1 MQQMATPN
9 RFISLA
15 DDDPDNSEGVSTP
28 SLGKAAAKPI
38 DDASADSEGT
48 EFLSVEDEEHDNP
61 YFLQRAQQL
70 PREQWKVAP
79 DMDFRNHHE
88 SLRIRQELIDL
99 FHSHKDVETPLGM
112 DDTQQIWRWADVG
125 ARKMPG
131 IAFTYPTVEFEDANG
146 MIHPVFS
153 QVDLHQLYQWVT
165 EHLSWLPQFDTVYVY
180 ADNRDLA
187 GANPPDYW
195 PWLAPW
201 IQARCNVTG
210 PYGEKTTAIHFPI
223 TEETGLHQVHYTW
236 AGPYILEALCFTN
249 PTVNFALIDS
259 DCVPTS
265 LFEIAELVQLMTD
278 DHDRKEAMHHYT
290 MASSTANPP
299 AVLLMTEARAELNA
313 GLIIVTGHAPK
324 LSEDVDMEKGSDD
337 QSSYTPSVD
346 KAQASTDRAHKSRR
360 IDPQAT
366 HRTPEE
372 WVALLEQSR
381 AKFLATTLMPYDP
394 AEALQGGLAL
404 TPLLGATAKTPL
416 DWTHAWAMLGE
427 WAGTIA
433 FPVPKDGVWPR
444 HGDSRYV
451 HHDYVDRMP
460 PFMTW
465 ARPIFEQGALP
476 SLSVLPAE
484 FPILCLPGDKL
495 FQSKEIDLGYSLPPI
510 VHAFHGSKVAMGRK
524 LATQKSEGLQ
534 PLPISLLGVEHAPP
548 LWTHPDGCDFIRGTS
563 IKSRQSVMQERKV
576 TDIQAL
582 LLKCLWTPVE
592 LPNHNNCYT
601 PWPRNCQPANI
612 RCGQNASLPLPNA
625 KIQPL
630 LQALQ
635 ERLNLATRKAE
646 LELNE
651 ILSSH
656 DDPRYKEWQKVLL
669 HHLQWQSNPAKTG
682 PLELQC
688 TGLGGSELDPDW
700 DVLLSCKRA
709 AQVYGPSLSKQDDW
723 ELKAATVAGTA
734 HAQEYLLLHLAV
746 LPIGL
751 HAWKRVLGVQVEPQI
766 QAQIIARATR
776 LLQFCPITPAHR
788 KPPHPG
794 YMQCLKLFTHL
805 LTSHPLRGISTFPPP
820 TIGREGPDQVIEGQI
835 NIKGHSAGSYSGM
848 ALETVLQSF
857 PDIEGST
864 ILAAIALPPHLL
876 TNYKRSKRTVQLIH
890 HIADRLCVW
899 VPHRQV
905 LRSLENVGIA
915 TTIVSGWRAY
925 LGAAQHNYA
934 HWTKAALPAGR
945 FELYDLENIPGVLP
959 FSVYAQ
965 APLRLISWCS
975 FELPDAAQQLLRKLA
990 RLCESSTTTTQE
1002 LVEVITEKA
1011 PHVRTAEDATRYLAT
1026 LTTINIADR
1035 AKMPN
1040 YTTMV
1045 QNFIG
1050 TLPLH
1055 MAVYMLDYYL
1065 PMLSPY
1071 EGYNETGLTHQAAG
1085 PVIEPGQPI
1094 TFEYLFQGS
1103 EFGHWKVTGSKD
1115 SFAFR
1120 HPSLGTMEVLALLE
1134 SDAHHHKVGPIAVG
1148 RLIAIVG
1155 WDDAQALRSTD
1166 LQVIFGLVLSV
1177 STKTTRKKDET
1188 PAQRIQRQCNP
1199 RYIEVAFLSEAAADF
1214 FAQDQLIALQG
1225 RYLESN
1231 THLTVLD
1238 AAIIDGKNPVP
1249 SSFMLQ
1255 DVWMFGSTKSTNEI
1269 TSVAHTH
1276 PCRYQ
1281 LGLGIFNVVTVVE
1294 GMDGGKRSYLLHLC
1308 GMLLRLVLKPYHD
1321 QTDPHAWTRN
1331 VALSYAAELDGHV
1344 MGALCAVTMALL
1356 TNRLDLCIQ
1365 GLFGAGKSKS
1375 MAVLLLALLE
1385 LDVAHDLK
1393 MLFVCKE
1400 NSGTR
1405 SFADMLQWMEP
1416 PKPVV
1421 NRIGKLVGDQERNKS
1436 SYSQTMFDIHPRD
1449 RRTALSKCQLILA
1462 TGGTVAQDLTSQ
1474 WPTMDNFMQNLFLLV
1489 IDEGQQYG
1497 TDREIAM
1504 ISLLKQQPLIVWTGD
1519 SQQTPGGIACAAPNA
1534 KRSRQLLLAKK
1545 HGLRSDKNYYTP
1557 YTLADAMESLLSSSS
1572 NDSLTA
1578 LADILH
1584 AGESKLGN
1592 VWTDELPTEHA
1603 ADLQRTN
1610 EILPGVQ
1617 SAFDPASP
1625 AEKALCPTVVDPK
1638 LLEGSVINFQRSL
1651 IRLAWILQHAV
1662 TLLPMAS
1669 DLQATLNSETSGVA
1683 NLHAWGLV
1691 LPSSSRVSPVTY
1703 HSVVAVRYPMLCRKV
1718 DDVWELGSFASGGI
1732 PNRPPG
1738 FQLVLWDTNPR
1749 LNGLVAADLEAV
1761 VLRLIRHFPTHACY
1775 ADGLF
1780 VMTTATDHKNN
1791 LNRSALKKN
1800 NPRSLRVETI
1810 ANSAGGTAQV
1820 AVVAQPSIGFL
1831 NGRFNRDGTI
1841 TEDTEDCLGRITVGL
1856 TRSKST
1862 TVLISPVDML
1872 GLMGMAQVLAAI
1884 AYGIKGVRRGQ
1895 TTWQWPHFKGDPE
1908 RENQA
1913 QIARWSINAAPDWHF
1928 PPLAIANQYK
1938 DRETGQVK
1946 RQRYR
1951 LVLVKCSR
1959 YEWIGRDRREE
1970 VYSAVISKH
1979 PWTPEQTLPPGFTET
1994 ILFGYAADATPLPTY
2009 ICLPSGLYRSRTG
2022 RMVEREGKHR
2032 EIISLPGIFFFDGW
2046 RVQPSLTIPA
2056 NLPQTN
2062 DAPDRGTP
2070 PGTPRARMTNE
2081 KDDTRQP
2088 EEEARDILAAA
2099 YRNQAENGP
2108 NTRRAAIRACKYLK
2122 VLVDRHG
2129 EVIHRVHRA
2138 AREHTQQS
2146 KSSEATKQQQ
2156 SAGGSLPKITP
2167 ELTSELLHCLNAI
2180 PDPWPMAKIAI
2191 DMEKPALWVTK
2202 MCRLYFADIY
2212 ARKTRGT
2219 PTHYPTPGVED
2230 TLQEVQQ
2237 LLPALE
2243 AKMIEFLAEWMVT
2256 LLSPAAQIVKAR
2268 APHLTF
2274 MFVKEYWFREF
2285 YLGLKVTASLGRE
2298 ESYTRIIDGQV
2309 RCITQEHV
2317 PKGKQLI
2324 WNVEFLTIFV
2334 PAWMIPPIYHS
2345 LRRECIKNAAHS
2357 HPYGVRSVR
2366 PTWFEDSKIP
2376 AQPSKRDSTPFQPM
2390 HGLKLVIKEDVMPQE
2405 QMPHFPAL
2413 EKLAANGFLAVETW
2427 NNKRA
2432 ILNFKA
2438 TVEIPM
2444 LGTMIESHGDTLE
2457 ESHMPLGW
2465 PISIDGA
2472 VRQFCMHKRDT
2483 IQELN
2488 GMLAEFNLQRSSV
2501 EINCNTN
2508 LWAHNAVWNK
2518 KFMDPAPGQS
2528 LQQLWEASEHYI
2540 CRKASRSREVPEEA
2554 IRQMVREIQH
2564 LDPAN
2569 PPDNLFMHCLGRPQR
2584 DQAPPQN
2591 AELTRRALE
2600 EWERTICENKAIALL
2615 EQIQEG
2621 RPPLFQKEGG
2631 SMLIAMVLDRP
2642 LSEAQEL
2649 VDQPHLFLQEIQ
2661 QVLDDKKSHPI
2672 LERMLRAIQGDTA
2685 TQEATGSNERPS
2697 HMKYMD
2703 DTQYQ

>member
-1 MQQMATPN
+1 MMQQMSAAN
-9 RFISLA
+9 RFISLV
-15 DDDPDNSEGVSTP
+15 DDDPDDSDVASTP

-38 DDASADSEGT
+38 DEASADSEGT

-61 YFLQRAQQL
+61 HFQQGTDQL
-70 PREQWKVAP
+70 PREQWKLVP
-79 DMDFRNHHE
+79 PMDFRNHHE
-88 SLRIRQELIDL
+88 SLRIRQELVDL
-99 FHSHKDVETPLGM
+99 FHSHKDIETPLGM

-125 ARKMPG
+125 ARRMPG
-131 IAFTYPTVEFEDANG
+131 IAFTYPTAKFEDVNG
-146 MIHPVFS
+146 ARHPVFS
-153 QVDLHQLYQWVT
+153 QVDLHKLYQWVT
-165 EHLSWLPQFDTVYVY
+165 DHLSWLPHYDTVYVY

-201 IQARCNVTG
+201 IQARCNVIG
-210 PYGEKTTAIHFPI
+210 PHGEKTTAIHFPI
-223 TEETGLHQVHYTW
+223 TAETGLHQVHYTW
-236 AGPYILEALCFTN
+236 AGPYILEALCLTN

-259 DCVPTS
+259 NCVPTS

-278 DHDRKEAMHHYT
+278 DQVRRKAMQHYT
-290 MASSTANPP
+290 MASSASSPP
-299 AVLLMTEARAELNA
+299 AVLLMTEARAEFNA
-313 GLIIVTGHAPK
+313 GLIIVTGHAPTPP
-324 LSEDVDMEKGSDD
+324 EDIDMEPGSEEH
-337 QSSYTPSVD
+337 SSHTPLVD
-346 KAQASTDRAHKSRR
+346 KPQASTDRAHKSRR
-360 IDPQAT
+360 IDPPAT

-381 AKFLATTLMPYDP
+381 ANFLATTLVPHDP
-394 AEALQGGLAL
+394 VEALQGGLAL

-451 HHDYVDRMP
+451 HHDYLDRMP

-476 SLSVLPAE
+476 SLSVLPAD
-484 FPILCLPGDKL
+484 FPILCLPGDKA
-495 FQSKEIDLGYSLPPI
+495 FQSKEIDPSYSLPPI

-534 PLPISLLGVEHAPP
+534 PLPISLLGVEQAPP

-563 IKSRQSVMQERKV
+563 IKSRQCVMQERRV

-601 PWPRNCQPANI
+601 PWPRNCQPANTK
-612 RCGQNASLPLPNA
+612 CGQNASLPLPNGQ
-625 KIQPL
+625 IQPL

-635 ERLNLATRKAE
+635 EQLRLDPGKAE

-651 ILSSH
+651 ILSSQ
-656 DDPRYKEWQKVLL
+656 DDPRYKEWQQVLIR
-669 HHLQWQSNPAKTG
+669 HLQWQANPGRTN
-682 PLELQC
+682 PLEMQC
-688 TGLGGSELDPDW
+688 TGLGGSELDADW
-700 DVLLSCKRA
+700 DVLLSCKRH

-723 ELKAATVAGTA
+723 VLKAATVAGTA
-734 HAQEYLLLHLAV
+734 HIQEYLLLHLAV

-751 HAWKRVLGVQVEPQI
+751 HAWRRVLGVQVEPQI
-766 QAQIIARATR
+766 QAQIIARATK
-776 LLQFCPITPAHR
+776 LLEFCPITPAHR

-794 YMQCLKLFTHL
+794 YMQCLRLFTHL
-805 LTSHPLRGISTFPPP
+805 LTRHPLRGISKLPPP
-820 TIGREGPDQVIEGQI
+820 MTGREGPDQVIEGHI

-848 ALETVLQSF
+848 ALETVLQGL
-857 PDIEGST
+857 PNIEGST
-864 ILAAIALPPHLL
+864 VLAAIALPPHLL

-890 HIADRLCVW
+890 HIGDRLCVW

-925 LGAAQHNYA
+925 LGTAQHNYA
-934 HWTKAALPAGR
+934 HWTRATLPGGR
-945 FELYDLENIPGVLP
+945 YEISELENIPGVLP

-975 FELPDAAQQLLRKLA
+975 FELPDTAQQLLRKLA
-990 RLCESSTTTTQE
+990 KLCESPTTTTQG
-1002 LVEVITEKA
+1002 LVDVVTQQA
-1011 PHVRTAEDATRYLAT
+1011 PQVRTAEDATRYLAT

-1071 EGYNETGLTHQAAG
+1071 EGYNETGLTQQAAG
-1085 PVIEPGQPI
+1085 PVIEPRQPI

-1103 EFGHWKVTGSKD
+1103 EFGHWKVTGSMN

-1120 HPSLGTMEVLALLE
+1120 HPSLGTMEVLQLLE
-1134 SDAHHHKVGPIAVG
+1134 SDAHHHKVGPIAAG

-1155 WDDAQALRSTD
+1155 GEDTRALDNST

-1177 STKTTRKKDET
+1177 ATKTTKKKDET
-1188 PAQRIQRQCNP
+1188 PSQRIHRQCNP
-1199 RYIEVAFLSEAAADF
+1199 RHIEVAFLSEAAVDF
-1214 FAQDQLIALQG
+1214 FAQDQLTALQG
-1225 RYLESN
+1225 RYLEENKS
-1231 THLTVLD
+1231 LTVVD
-1238 AAIIDGKNPVP
+1238 AAIIDGRNPVP
-1249 SSFMLQ
+1249 NCFVLQ

-1269 TSVAHTH
+1269 TAVAQTH

-1281 LGLGIFNVVTVVE
+1281 LGLGVFNVVTVVE

-1308 GMLLRLVLKPYHD
+1308 GMLLRLVLRPYHD
-1321 QTDPHAWTRN
+1321 QTDPHTWTRT
-1331 VALSYAAELDGHV
+1331 VALSFSAELDGHV

-1385 LDVAHDLK
+1385 LDEAHDLK
-1393 MLFVCKE
+1393 MLFICKE

-1405 SFADMLQWMEP
+1405 SFADLLQWLEP
-1416 PKPVV
+1416 PKPVTS
-1421 NRIGKLVGDQERNKS
+1421 RIGRLVGDQERNKS

-1449 RRTALSKCQLILA
+1449 RRTALSKCQLLLA

-1474 WPTMDNFMQNLFLLV
+1474 WPTMDNFMQNLSLLV

-1497 TDREIAM
+1497 TDREIAV

-1519 SQQTPGGIACAAPNA
+1519 SQQTPGGIARAAPNA

-1557 YTLADAMESLLSSSS
+1557 YTLADAMRSLLSSSS
-1572 NDSLTA
+1572 NDSLIA

-1584 AGESKLGN
+1584 AGDNKLGN
-1592 VWTDELPTEHA
+1592 VWTDDLPPEPLG
-1603 ADLQRTN
+1603 DLQKTN
-1610 EILPGVQ
+1610 EILPGVK
-1617 SAFDPASP
+1617 SAFEPASP
-1625 AEKALCPTVVDPK
+1625 EERARCPTVVDPD
-1638 LLEGSVINFQRSL
+1638 LLEGSVVNFQRSL

-1703 HSVVAVRYPMLCRKV
+1703 HSVVAVRYPMLCRKI

-1738 FQLVLWDTNPR
+1738 FQLVLWDTNPQ
-1749 LNGLVAADLEAV
+1749 LNSLVAADLEAV
-1761 VLRLIRHFPTHACY
+1761 VSRLIRNFPTHACY

-1791 LNRSALKKN
+1791 LNRAALKKN

-1831 NGRFNRDGTI
+1831 NGRFNRDGTP

-1862 TVLISPVDML
+1862 TVLVSPLDML
-1872 GLMGMAQVLAAI
+1872 GLMGMAQVLAAV

-1895 TTWQWPHFKGDPE
+1895 TTWQWPTFNLDPE

-1913 QIARWSINAAPDWHF
+1913 QMARWSVNAAPDWHF
-1928 PPLAIANQYK
+1928 PPLAIANQYR
-1938 DRETGQVK
+1938 DRETDQLK

-1959 YEWIGRDRREE
+1959 YEWIARDRRDE
-1970 VYSAVISKH
+1970 VYAAVTSKH
-1979 PWTPEQTLPPGFTET
+1979 PWMPEQTLPSGFNET
-1994 ILFGYAADATPLPTY
+1994 ILFGYAADGTPLPTY

-2022 RMVEREGKHR
+2022 RMVEREGR
-2032 EIISLPGIFFFDGW
+2032 YQEIISLPGIFFFDGW
-2046 RVQPSLTIPA
+2046 RVQPSLKVPA
-2056 NLPQTN
+2056 NVPQTK
-2062 DAPDRGTP
+2062 DVPDKGTP
-2070 PGTPRARMTNE
+2070 PGTPRAKTTKD

-2099 YRNQAENGP
+2099 YKNQTENGP
-2108 NTRRAAIRACKYLK
+2108 NTGRAAIRACKYLK
-2122 VLVDRHG
+2122 VLVERHG
-2129 EVIHRVHRA
+2129 KVIHQVHKA

-2146 KSSEATKQQQ
+2146 KSSEATKQQH
-2156 SAGGSLPKITP
+2156 SAGGTLPKITP

-2191 DMEKPALWVTK
+2191 DMEKPAQWVTK

-2212 ARKTRGT
+2212 ARKTKGI
-2219 PTHYPTPGVED
+2219 PTTYPTPGVED
-2230 TLQEVQQ
+2230 TLQEV
-2237 LLPALE
+2237 
-2243 AKMIEFLAEWMVT
+2243 
-2256 LLSPAAQIVKAR
+2256 
-2268 APHLTF
+2268 
-2274 MFVKEYWFREF
+2274 
-2285 YLGLKVTASLGRE
+2285 G
-2298 ESYTRIIDGQV
+2298 
-2309 RCITQEHV
+2309 
-2317 PKGKQLI
+2317 
-2324 WNVEFLTIFV
+2324 
-2334 PAWMIPPIYHS
+2334 
-2345 LRRECIKNAAHS
+2345 
-2357 HPYGVRSVR
+2357 
-2366 PTWFEDSKIP
+2366 
-2376 AQPSKRDSTPFQPM
+2376 
-2390 HGLKLVIKEDVMPQE
+2390 
-2405 QMPHFPAL
+2405 
-2413 EKLAANGFLAVETW
+2413 
-2427 NNKRA
+2427 
-2432 ILNFKA
+2432 
-2438 TVEIPM
+2438 
-2444 LGTMIESHGDTLE
+2444 
-2457 ESHMPLGW
+2457 
-2465 PISIDGA
+2465 
-2472 VRQFCMHKRDT
+2472 
-2483 IQELN
+2483 
-2488 GMLAEFNLQRSSV
+2488 
-2501 EINCNTN
+2501 
-2508 LWAHNAVWNK
+2508 
-2518 KFMDPAPGQS
+2518 
-2528 LQQLWEASEHYI
+2528 
-2540 CRKASRSREVPEEA
+2540 
-2554 IRQMVREIQH
+2554 
-2564 LDPAN
+2564 
-2569 PPDNLFMHCLGRPQR
+2569 
-2584 DQAPPQN
+2584 
-2591 AELTRRALE
+2591 
-2600 EWERTICENKAIALL
+2600 
-2615 EQIQEG
+2615 
-2621 RPPLFQKEGG
+2621 
-2631 SMLIAMVLDRP
+2631 
-2642 LSEAQEL
+2642 
-2649 VDQPHLFLQEIQ
+2649 
-2661 QVLDDKKSHPI
+2661 
-2672 LERMLRAIQGDTA
+2672 
-2685 TQEATGSNERPS
+2685 
-2697 HMKYMD
+2697 
-2703 DTQYQ
+2703 